1 MLPLYSTNCMESY
14 HPEYSYCLSNQLL
27 SSGGVQA
34 PCYFGEVTSST
45 NRACKYLGGDNPGE
59 YFCMKYDEII
69 DGMPEN
75 NANFSPAFGAGCGST
90 LFNPD
95 RTKLLLA
102 IKEG

>member
-1 MLPLYSTNCMESY
+1 
-14 HPEYSYCLSNQLL
+14 
-27 SSGGVQA
+27 
-34 PCYFGEVTSST
+34 
-45 NRACKYLGGDNPGE
+45 
-59 YFCMKYDEII
+59 MKYDEII

-75 NANFSPAFGAGCGST
+75 NADFSPAFGAGCGST

>member
-1 MLPLYSTNCMESY
+1 MYRRYILEFAPCVR
-14 HPEYSYCLSNQLL
+14 
-27 SSGGVQA
+27 SGFCCKQS

-75 NANFSPAFGAGCGST
+75 NADFSPAFGAGCGST